1 MTMLKLLLAFTFV
14 FNFNLAMADDRADA
28 LRLWQKRDDQASL
41 EQALAK
47 FETLH
52 KANPTDIETL
62 LYLTRGYFT
71 LAELHFTDKDKKM
84 DTFEKARKFGVMGL
98 ETNPEY
104 KKLAKNDVEEA
115 ISKLTQREA
124 PITFWTAT
132 SLGKW
137 AKLNGVMSS
146 LGKKG
151 EILAMVKQVDKT
163 MPDYFHGGVPRYW
176 GGFYAIAPG
185 IAGGDMDKSKDN
197 FKKAMKV
204 APEYLGTKTLYAEA
218 YLVKKD
224 DKKGFKQTL
233 EEVIAAPVGPEEIAP
248 ENKLEKKKAQ
258 RLLKEMDDLF

>member
-1 MTMLKLLLAFTFV
+1 MIMLKLLMALTFM
-14 FNFNLAMADDRADA
+14 FNIAIADDRADA

-41 EQALAK
+41 EQALQK
-47 FETLH
+47 FEALH

-71 LAELHFTDKDKKM
+71 LAELHFTDKEKKM
-84 DTFEKARKFGVMGL
+84 KTFEKARKFGVTGL
-98 ETNPEY
+98 ETNPDY
-104 KKLAKNDVEEA
+104 KKLAKNDVEGA
-115 ISKLTQREA
+115 IAKLTEREA

-151 EILAMVKQVDKT
+151 EILAMIKQVEKT
-163 MPDYFHGGVPRYW
+163 KPDYFHGGVPRYW
-176 GGFYAIAPG
+176 GGFYAVAPG

-204 APEYLGTKTLYAEA
+204 APEYLGTKVLYAEV
-218 YLVKKD
+218 YLTKEDEKKEF
-224 DKKGFKQTL
+224 KKVL
-233 EEVIAAPVGPEEIAP
+233 EEVIAAPAGPEEIAP
-248 ENKLEKKKAQ
+248 ENNLEKRKAQ
-258 RLLKEMDDLF
+258 RLLKDIDDLF